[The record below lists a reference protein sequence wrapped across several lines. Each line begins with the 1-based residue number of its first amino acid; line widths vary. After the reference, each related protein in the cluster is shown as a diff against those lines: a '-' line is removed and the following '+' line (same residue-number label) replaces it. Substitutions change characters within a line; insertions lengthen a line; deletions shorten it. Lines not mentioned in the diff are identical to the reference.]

1 MYDQAYKAILREPV
15 EEGILNSDD
24 VVVKIA

>member
-1 MYDQAYKAILREPV
+1 MYDQAHMAILREPV
-15 EEGILNSDD
+15 DEGILNSDD